1 MCHNPG
7 VIVCNMPQTDDEGY
21 PRAIKQ
27 LVRVSHLNGEDVGI
41 LDKEGL
47 YPEPLAECC
56 CLVDG
61 SQGHSLV
68 RVEAAGKVRSVR
80 GEGREGEGRG
90 GEGREER
97 GGKEDNNGHKQGSQL
112 TTGVLV
118 ELISLPHTISSFK
131 TERMAIFVRLP
142 PRQYQLAHTQAQVHM

>member
-1 MCHNPG
+1 
-7 VIVCNMPQTDDEGY
+7 MPQTDDEGY

-80 GEGREGEGRG
+80 GEGRGGRRGEGRG
-90 GEGREER
+90 GKGREGEGREGRR
-97 GGKEDNNGHKQGSQL
+97 GEGKKTSMGTSRFTVNNRSIGGADL
-112 TTGVLV
+112 TT
-118 ELISLPHTISSFK
+118 SHNQQF
-131 TERMAIFVRLP
+131 
-142 PRQYQLAHTQAQVHM
+142 QN